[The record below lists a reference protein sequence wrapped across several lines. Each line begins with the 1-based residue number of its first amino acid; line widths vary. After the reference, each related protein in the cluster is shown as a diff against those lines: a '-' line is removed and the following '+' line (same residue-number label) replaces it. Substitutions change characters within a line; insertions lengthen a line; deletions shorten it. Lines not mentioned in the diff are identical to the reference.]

1 MAYDIDD
8 RYAPGSLELARPRS
22 VVIRRGRRTASRPV
36 GLPVGQ
42 DRMAGPTGPA
52 TTTEAVGDPDSTS
65 EASQVEG
72 GIAAGAVIGSA
83 VAGPV
88 GFVVGTVAGALAGS
102 VAAPPE
108 AGPDIDSFESRAA
121 HAVEPTRPV
130 AGPMMDTS
138 SGEPHDPLSEAHAV
152 DIPVVDL
159 IPGSSAAG
167 ARARPDR

>member
-1 MAYDIDD
+1 MTDDIDD
-8 RYAPGSLELARPRS
+8 RPRPGSPELAGTRAEP
-22 VVIRRGRRTASRPV
+22 IRRGRCVAPRTV
-36 GLPVGQ
+36 GLPDGH

-52 TTTEAVGDPDSTS
+52 TTTEAIGGPDATS

-121 HAVEPTRPV
+121 HAAEPTRPM

-159 IPGSSAAG
+159 IPGSSAPEPG
-167 ARARPDR
+167 GQDR